1 VVEPAPDPKPLP
13 NVVEPASAAKPLPAP
28 DPKPLPAPDPKPLPN
43 VVEPLDTA
51 SNSSSSS
58 SPASLIEQAAKSLF
72 GNAGVSDA
80 EMSAILY
87 AIRSKPPTPA
97 ESAEI
102 TSILSETPQLLS
114 SNSECPDEV
123 KDMCRELAHDADIA
137 MNVILM
143 LELFRAIP
151 K

>member
-1 VVEPAPDPKPLP
+1 VEPAPDPKPLPASAAKPLPNVVEPAPDPKPLP
-13 NVVEPASAAKPLPAP
+13 ASAA
-28 DPKPLPAPDPKPLPN
+28 KPLPN

-114 SNSECPDEV
+114 SNSECPDKV